1 MTKESK
7 TITEKLYF
15 IQSKLSVKKNQKNK
29 FGNYSYRTAEDIYTA
44 FKEVVNKY
52 DLNVYLITI
61 FKKEALGVRIFLEC
75 KAIIKDE
82 TGEIEAN
89 SFAELANDKKGMD
102 IAQLTGSTQTYA
114 RKYALQSLLAIDD
127 KEMDL
132 DSHKEII
139 EPEKNI
145 KENLSKYIDDDSLKI
160 LQELLDQEPKRAN
173 GSIITALSICKN
185 QEINSLKEITNK
197 NFLSIKL
204 SLEKLITTKNG
215 N

>member
-1 MTKESK
+1 MIKEFK

-29 FGNYSYRTAEDIYTA
+29 FGNYSYRTAEDIYTS

-61 FKKEALGVRIFLEC
+61 FKKEALGARIFLEC

-82 TGEIEAN
+82 IGEIEAN

-102 IAQLTGSTQTYA
+102 LAQLTGSTQTYA

-132 DSHKEII
+132 DSDEEII

-145 KENLSKYIDDDSLKI
+145 KEDLPKYINDDSLKI
-160 LQELLDQEPKRAN
+160 LQKLIDKEPKSTD

-185 QEINSLKEITNK
+185 QEISSLKEITDK
-197 NFLSIKL
+197 KFLSIRAT
-204 SLEKLITTKNG
+204 LEKKIKNENG

>member
-1 MTKESK
+1 MTKEFIQEGEEFK

-75 KAIIKDE
+75 RAIIKDE

-102 IAQLTGSTQTYA
+102 LAQLTGSTQTYA

-132 DSHKEII
+132 DS
-139 EPEKNI
+139 
-145 KENLSKYIDDDSLKI
+145 LIDDDSLKI

-173 GSIITALSICKN
+173 GTIITASCICE
-185 QEINSLKEITNK
+185 QQQINSLKEITDK
-197 NFLSIKL
+197 KFLSIK
-204 SLEKLITTKNG
+204 STLEKLITNKNG